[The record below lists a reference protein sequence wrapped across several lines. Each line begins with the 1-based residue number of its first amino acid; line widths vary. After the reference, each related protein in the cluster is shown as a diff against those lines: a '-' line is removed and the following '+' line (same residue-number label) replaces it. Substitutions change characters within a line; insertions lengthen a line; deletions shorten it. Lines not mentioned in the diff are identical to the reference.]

1 MKARAASGVC
11 AAARPTRRARSAL
24 PMRPIIGHHK
34 SVRLPAVLTAAVLAT
49 GLLSAQ
55 QRPSLRSTIELT
67 VVTATVR
74 DANGR
79 LVGDLPK
86 DAFTVYEDGEP
97 MTITTFTNE
106 RVPLGIGLLLDISD
120 SMFGRRIKDAEDAAE
135 RFLVH
140 LLPSTDAFFM
150 IAFNHEVR
158 VLFGWRTADDGVQD
172 RKST

>member
-1 MKARAASGVC
+1 M
-11 AAARPTRRARSAL
+11 RS
-24 PMRPIIGHHK
+24 IIGHHK
-34 SVRLPAVLTAAVLAT
+34 GVRLPVSPVSLTAAVLASIVAAAV
-49 GLLSAQ
+49 LSAQ
-55 QRPSLRSTIELT
+55 QRPSLRSTIEVT

-74 DANGR
+74 DANGK

-86 DAFTVYEDGEP
+86 EAFTVFEDGEP

-150 IAFNHEVR
+150 IAFNHEAR
-158 VLFGWRTADDGVQD
+158 LLFGWRTAADG
-172 RKST
+172 